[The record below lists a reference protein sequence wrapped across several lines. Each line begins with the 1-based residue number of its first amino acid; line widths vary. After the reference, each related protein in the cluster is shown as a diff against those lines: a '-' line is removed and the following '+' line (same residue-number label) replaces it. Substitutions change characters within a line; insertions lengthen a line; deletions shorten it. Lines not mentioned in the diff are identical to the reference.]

1 MRLGENENCILCRGE
16 SSCIVPISRA
26 AVHTKPDGSRAAIG
40 FFNDSKNSL
49 GGNGGH
55 WGARTA
61 RLMIGRNTMGATRRE
76 TAAIEPPLGRL
87 ERAFIDEFIV
97 ARGYDPL
104 KLENLPQ
111 LERVRLLKEA
121 CAYAS
126 AKLAEVE
133 SRSHLI
139 HDIHDK

>member
-1 MRLGENENCILCRGE
+1 
-16 SSCIVPISRA
+16 
-26 AVHTKPDGSRAAIG
+26 
-40 FFNDSKNSL
+40 
-49 GGNGGH
+49 
-55 WGARTA
+55 
-61 RLMIGRNTMGATRRE
+61 MGATRRE